1 MKFIY
6 PAVFSRT
13 EEGTYT
19 GRFPDL
25 EGAVVYGETLEE
37 TVDEAN
43 QAASDWITA
52 ELMEEEAILPP
63 VSDTEDIPLKSGE
76 IIRNICVTIRFY
88 EGWDE

>member
-13 EEGTYT
+13 DEGTYT

-25 EGAVVYGETLEE
+25 AGAVVFAETLEE
-37 TVDEAN
+37 AVDEAN

-52 ELMEEEAILPP
+52 ELMEDDAFLPP
-63 VSDTEDIPLKSGE
+63 VTDAEDIPIRDGE

>member
-6 PAVFSRT
+6 PAVFSCT

-25 EGAVVYGETLEE
+25 EGAVVFGETLEE